1 MIMSVIKKTLLHLVG
16 LLGVAILAGIASGLI
31 AGLVGGDP
39 AAVAEW
45 CAWAYLALVVLLP
58 LGLWMVVVVFFDQD
72 RNLYEEWG
80 PTLVV
85 TLVPAILGALA
96 ARIAFVGPATTA
108 AAIINPQ
115 FDPGELAM
123 VMAAHFG
130 WAVILPVLIATVVG
144 ALLIAVWA
152 KRRGSTLPGLHGG
165 L

>member
-1 MIMSVIKKTLLHLVG
+1 MIMSVIKRTLLHLVG

-39 AAVAEW
+39 AAVAAW

-72 RNLYEEWG
+72 RKLYEEWG
-80 PTLVV
+80 ATLVV

-108 AAIINPQ
+108 VAVVR
-115 FDPGELAM
+115 PGLDRGGL
-123 VMAAHFG
+123 VMAMAARFG
-130 WAVILPVLIATVVG
+130 WAVILPVLIAAVIG
-144 ALLIAVWA
+144 AILIAVWA
-152 KRRGSTLPGLHGG
+152 KKHGSTLPGVRGG